1 MIRDTWPTVNIWSV
15 RKPTM
20 SHRRVPVPRVP
31 LRLPSRQRRR
41 RVAVIVD
48 GPNMLRKELG
58 VDLEEVSK
66 VASELGSVRLK
77 VVVLDRK
84 APEKLVEAVMN
95 AGYKAL
101 ISPGKPE
108 VDFTIAAMD
117 SIHDDKIDALAL
129 VTRSAAYISLV
140 YRAKEAGKEVAVIG
154 AEPGF
159 SVALRKAADASFTI
173 GTPSPPDESAE
184 EE

>member
-1 MIRDTWPTVNIWSV
+1 
-15 RKPTM
+15 M
-20 SHRRVPVPRVP
+20 SHRRVSVPRVP
-31 LRLPSRQRRR
+31 LRLPSRHRRR

-58 VDLEEVSK
+58 VDLEEISK
-66 VASELGSVRLK
+66 VASDLGNVRVK

-108 VDFTIAAMD
+108 VDLTIAAMD
-117 SIHDDKIDALAL
+117 AIHDEKIDALAL
-129 VTRSAAYISLV
+129 ATRSAAYLPLV

-159 SVALRKAADASFTI
+159 SVALRKAADASFTV
-173 GTPSPPDESAE
+173 GSPSPPYEGSE
-184 EE
+184 EEE